1 MVPFCSPANR
11 NLEQGE
17 KAKVLME
24 CGNNKG
30 VTSEQ
35 ELEKM
40 DKHESAATTQFT
52 GEAEAQIEGLDWTGP
67 LGSMVANVTI

>member
-24 CGNNKG
+24 CGKSKG

-35 ELEKM
+35 ELEKI
-40 DKHESAATTQFT
+40 DKQESAATTQFK
-52 GEAEAQIEGLDWTGP
+52 GEAEAQMEGMD
-67 LGSMVANVTI
+67 

>member
-24 CGNNKG
+24 CGKSKG

-40 DKHESAATTQFT
+40 DKHESAATTQFR
-52 GEAEAQIEGLDWTGP
+52 GDAEAQMEGLD
-67 LGSMVANVTI
+67 